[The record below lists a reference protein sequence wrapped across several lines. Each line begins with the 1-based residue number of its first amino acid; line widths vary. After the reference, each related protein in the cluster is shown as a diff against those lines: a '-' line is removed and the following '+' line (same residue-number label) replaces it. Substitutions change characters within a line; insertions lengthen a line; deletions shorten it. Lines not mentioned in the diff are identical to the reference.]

1 MVRYYAYNPK
11 DRGPRYIEITEEEYL
26 KIKIQ
31 TDRWFISFGTCVLEC
46 EKAEYDDYYR
56 HLEHYR
62 YTLRNASRKRPDV
75 LSMDAMEE
83 EFPYETSV
91 FSVHTEKSV
100 EDEVMESMRIEQIS
114 HALSRLPT
122 DDAFLVREYLM
133 KERTQSEIAQE
144 LKISQQAVSKR
155 MIKIL
160 YKLKKMLT
168 SELRDCDII
177 Q

>member
-1 MVRYYAYNPK
+1 MEGNSILSELSKEGNSDYCYLVQNGDAISPVTPNYSDLKYETNQIGGQSMVRYYAYNPK

-114 HALSRLPT
+114 HALSR
-122 DDAFLVREYLM
+122 
-133 KERTQSEIAQE
+133 
-144 LKISQQAVSKR
+144 
-155 MIKIL
+155 
-160 YKLKKMLT
+160 
-168 SELRDCDII
+168 
-177 Q
+177 